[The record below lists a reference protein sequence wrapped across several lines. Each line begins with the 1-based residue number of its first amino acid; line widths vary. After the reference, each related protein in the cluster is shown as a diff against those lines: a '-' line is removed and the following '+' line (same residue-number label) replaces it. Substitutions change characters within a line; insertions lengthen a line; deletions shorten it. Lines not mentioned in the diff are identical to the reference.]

1 MSAAARGPDKPI
13 RVLLICD
20 LPITAWGLAQLIES
34 RQPQLQLAG
43 SVATVTEAREHLRGH
58 GVDVVLYDLD
68 GANPLALI
76 GELLP
81 GFRGKVLA
89 ISSSRVSTL
98 ADEAVLAGAN
108 GLVCKS
114 EPVEMLAKAIEK
126 VRGGE
131 FWVDRLA
138 TVRIL
143 ETIARSKAQ
152 EDPAHARL
160 ARLTRKERLAVAE
173 LVRDP
178 RASTAAIATRLA
190 IGERTLRNHLTAI
203 YAKLGVSSR
212 VALYDFAARHMPAHE
227 LGLER

>member
-1 MSAAARGPDKPI
+1 MAPTHSGLTKLI

-20 LPITAWGLAQLIES
+20 LPITAWGLAQLIQA
-34 RQPQLQLAG
+34 RQPALELAG
-43 SVATVTEAREHLRGH
+43 SVATVAEAREHLRRH
-58 GVDVVLYDLD
+58 GADVVLYDLD

-114 EPVEMLAKAIEK
+114 EPVDMLAKAIEK
-126 VRGGE
+126 VREGE

-143 ETIARSKAQ
+143 ESIARSKAQ
-152 EDPAHARL
+152 EDPAHAKL

-178 RASTAAIATRLA
+178 RAGTAEIAQRLE

-203 YAKLGVSSR
+203 YAKLGVNSR
-212 VALYDFAARHMPAHE
+212 VALYDFASRHMLARE
-227 LGLER
+227 LGLGH